1 MPKYS
6 QLYVHDPSNDEETAR
21 LRLAFMR
28 LPASTSAVDSV
39 VLNQILLNL
48 QVHILIYSFFLIM
61 ARDFKSVYSSK
72 CCEMSTH
79 M

>member
-39 VLNQILLNL
+39 VLNQILLLL
-48 QVHILIYSFFLIM
+48 QVWMLINFCTLYIVRFSIQ
-61 ARDFKSVYSSK
+61 
-72 CCEMSTH
+72 CEF
-79 M
+79 